1 MRTDSQAPQL
11 DVQQSRRRRPTRAL
25 RRFGL
30 ATAGLSIAVLSAGHA
45 AAAPAPLHQA
55 VAGCSAPTDG
65 QPNGKQFPGEPAL
78 SIDPGSGYSATL
90 QTNCGPIT
98 VALDATN
105 APHTVNSFVFLAGQQ
120 YFDHSRCHRLTTQGI
135 YVLQCGDPTGTG
147 RGGPGYR
154 FQDENL
160 AGAVYPA
167 GTVAMANSGPNSN
180 GSQFFLVYKDSQLPA
195 NYTPFGRITAGM
207 DVLQNIAGGGTA
219 DGSSDGSP
227 AAGVVLDSVAAD
239 QD

>member
-1 MRTDSQAPQL
+1 MTTDSQAPQF
-11 DVQQSRRRRPTRAL
+11 DVQPLRHRRPTRAL
-25 RRFGL
+25 RRLGL
-30 ATAGLSIAVLSAGHA
+30 ATAGLSIAILGAGHA

-55 VAGCSAPTDG
+55 VAGCGAPVDG
-65 QPNGKQFPGEPAL
+65 QPNGKQFPGEPPL

-98 VALDATN
+98 VSLDAAN

-120 YFDHSRCHRLTTQGI
+120 YFDHSRCHRLTTAGI
-135 YVLQCGDPTGTG
+135 FVLQCGDPTGTG
-147 RGGPGYR
+147 HGGPGYR

-167 GTVAMANSGPNSN
+167 GTLAMANSGPNSN

-195 NYTPFGRITAGM
+195 NYTPFGRVTGGM

-219 DGSSDGSP
+219 DGSPDGAP

-239 QD
+239 QN